1 MRDVAPV
8 ISIAKKSASLS
19 SARIAHY
26 IRPFRGVARKPR
38 AMSDF
43 FSGIYGAK
51 FPEVV
56 MNSGP
61 LPPQG
66 GLPAPLHDTA
76 DARIN
81 YNSTLLGNIQPY
93 AYGEPGFLSS
103 QVSYVNQP
111 HRIQKIV
118 PPLRLPTPQVSRAFF
133 AFSSPDRAY
142 LIRRGGSEGRMSVRQ
157 EVDCALRALHARL
170 SCLERGLGVDA
181 NPELGLGGE
190 DHENP
195 ELGWEGDGREYQG
208 AEQEESE
215 ESDDNPAVNIYD
227 FLENVYHKNFDMS
240 RNGGNLMFKI
250 SMPFCHWARD
260 RDWTTTLKVVGAEQ
274 GSRDGLSLYKQFRA
288 YVSKASNSN
297 VTLHI
302 EGYYVDKDKVKHIID
317 EKIFYEDLDT
327 KLKSYF
333 NDSRTSTDY
342 PD

>member
-1 MRDVAPV
+1 
-8 ISIAKKSASLS
+8 
-19 SARIAHY
+19 
-26 IRPFRGVARKPR
+26 
-38 AMSDF
+38 MSDF

-142 LIRRGGSEGRMSVRQ
+142 LIRRRAEKGACRPGRTWISR
-157 EVDCALRALHARL
+157 CAP
-170 SCLERGLGVDA
+170 CTRG
-181 NPELGLGGE
+181 
-190 DHENP
+190 
-195 ELGWEGDGREYQG
+195 
-208 AEQEESE
+208 
-215 ESDDNPAVNIYD
+215 
-227 FLENVYHKNFDMS
+227 
-240 RNGGNLMFKI
+240 
-250 SMPFCHWARD
+250 
-260 RDWTTTLKVVGAEQ
+260 
-274 GSRDGLSLYKQFRA
+274 
-288 YVSKASNSN
+288 
-297 VTLHI
+297 
-302 EGYYVDKDKVKHIID
+302 
-317 EKIFYEDLDT
+317 
-327 KLKSYF
+327 
-333 NDSRTSTDY
+333 
-342 PD
+342 